1 MSAGADGP
9 RATPGSSPHGAAGTQ
24 PDAARARRRL
34 TRDPT
39 AGIAVHRVDDRFIPV
54 RALELAEAIAAE
66 PTRFGD
72 AASQS
77 AEFVEALQDVIAQE
91 AVAFDRRLVTAY
103 LPFNPD
109 RETIPV
115 DDQQLLRTDENHAQ
129 LLQRISYLL
138 GKANFVRMSGGEIE
152 GAIREARWQGVR
164 IRLRPEL
171 VRHVSVWVRG
181 ITTRRRSRRTWRHP
195 WRGEHRTVPVY
206 RRLALVF
213 RLPDDP
219 YVYLKLFKE
228 IPLDEVEALLPHAEV
243 QMTLLDR
250 LKLVGG
256 GATVAGSTA
265 TKVLSMISAVI
276 QWTKLLW
283 VLLFAGAI
291 IAFRAITGYRT
302 TRMKRDWQRTRHLY
316 YQNLDNNVGVIHTLL
331 AMIAQEDVKE
341 ALLVYMTCH
350 AAREPIRDGQD
361 LARRIEHYLR
371 DRFHADVNFDLP
383 DAVQTVTRLGL
394 WTDPAR
400 FTVVA
405 PAAAIERLRIHW
417 NERRTVDLHEE
428 RACGGTPRATKE
440 RPS

>member
-1 MSAGADGP
+1 MSADQP
-9 RATPGSSPHGAAGTQ
+9 RSAGGAAARGAAERHSA
-24 PDAARARRRL
+24 AARAKRRL
-34 TRDPT
+34 TGDPT
-39 AGIAVHRVDDRFIPV
+39 ADIAIHRVDDRFIPI
-54 RALELAEAIAAE
+54 RALELADAIAAD
-66 PTRFGD
+66 PARFGE
-72 AASQS
+72 AAPQS
-77 AEFVEALQDVIAQE
+77 GAILEALQDVIAQE

-115 DDQQLLRTDENHAQ
+115 DDQQKLRTDENYLQ
-129 LLQRISYLL
+129 LLQRITYLL

-181 ITTRRRSRRTWRHP
+181 ITTRQRSRRTWRRP
-195 WRGEHRTVPVY
+195 WRGEQRTVPVY

-283 VLLFAGAI
+283 VLLFAGII

-341 ALLVYMTCH
+341 ALLVYLTCH
-350 AAREPIRDGQD
+350 AAREPVRDAQD
-361 LARRIEHYLR
+361 LARRIECYLHE
-371 DRFHADVNFDLP
+371 RFHARVNFDLH

-394 WTDPAR
+394 WIDAAR

-405 PAAAIERLRIHW
+405 PAAAIERLRAHW

-428 RACGGTPRATKE
+428 RACGATPRAAAD
-440 RPS
+440 RLA